1 MHLFGI
7 ETEYGIAVEGADA
20 SDLVE
25 ASRAVVN
32 AYPGIFAAPWN
43 YAVENPRHD
52 VRGFDAKALAH
63 DPQDAQFD
71 KPSST
76 TISNQEDRVDHML
89 ANGARLYND
98 HGHPEYATPECD
110 DLFDLI
116 AHDKA
121 GEKIVWECAQNWSL
135 KTGKN
140 VQIIKNNAD
149 FHGASYGCHESYL
162 MARDVDWE
170 DALPT
175 IAAFLATR
183 IVFAGAGKVG
193 NGKSTFQLSQRADF
207 METLQSVDTLYR
219 RPLVNTRDEPHTDA
233 AQFRRLHV
241 ISGDANMSEFAT
253 ALKAGTTRLLVR
265 LLERGWRLPF
275 ALRDPVQAM
284 KQISQDENYQWIIET
299 DERQKI
305 SALDV
310 QEIFVDAVCE
320 LNAEEDS
327 WIIQEWRAVLQNL
340 RDDPLSCHDR
350 LDWAAKKVLLDGF
363 VEEENLDWK
372 RDVELLQSLDI
383 AYADL
388 DSEQGLYHG
397 LVEAGQMRTLIPEP
411 QQNAAMQNPPANTRA
426 ALRGLLVR
434 KFHQDIK
441 GISWETVQWR
451 NAEGMQNLR
460 IKSTFDAE
468 MLAHLNAAQ
477 TLDEVALILRSE

>member
-1 MHLFGI
+1 MRFFGI

-20 SDLVE
+20 SDLME

-32 AYPGIFAAPWN
+32 SYQGIYAAPWN
-43 YAVENPRHD
+43 YGVENPRHD

-71 KPSST
+71 KPSSK
-76 TISNQEDRVDHML
+76 TISDREDRVDHML
-89 ANGARLYND
+89 QNGARLYND

-110 DLFDLI
+110 DLFDLV

-121 GEKIVWECAQNWSL
+121 GEKIVWECAQHWSR

-170 DALPT
+170 NALPT

-183 IVFAGAGKVG
+183 IIFTGAGKVSG
-193 NGKSTFQLSQRADF
+193 GKSTFQLSQRADF

-219 RPLVNTRDEPHTDA
+219 RPLVNTRDEPHADA

-253 ALKAGTTRLLVR
+253 ALKLGTTRLLVR

-275 ALRDPVQAM
+275 VLRDPVQAM
-284 KQISQDENYQWIIET
+284 KQISQDESYQWIIET

-310 QEIFVDAVCE
+310 QELFVDAVCE

-327 WIIQEWRAVLQNL
+327 WIIQEWRAVLQDL

-434 KFHQDIK
+434 KFYQDIK
-441 GISWETVQWR
+441 GISWETVQWQ

-460 IKSTFDAE
+460 LKSTFDAE
-468 MLAHLNAAQ
+468 MLAHLDAAQ
-477 TLDEVALILRSE
+477 TLDEVALILRSA

>member
-1 MHLFGI
+1 MQWFGI

-20 SDLVE
+20 SDLIE

-32 AYPGIFAAPWN
+32 SYTGIYAAPWN

-52 VRGFDAKALAH
+52 VRGFDAKALAY

-71 KPSST
+71 KPSSA
-76 TISNQEDRVDHML
+76 TISNREDRVDHML

-110 DLFDLI
+110 DLFDLV

-121 GEKIVWECAQNWSL
+121 GEKIVWECAQNWSRQV
-135 KTGKN
+135 GKN

-170 DALPT
+170 SALPT
-175 IAAFLATR
+175 IASFLATR
-183 IVFAGAGKVG
+183 IIFAGAGKAG
-193 NGKSTFQLSQRADF
+193 GGKSTFQLSQRADF

-233 AQFRRLHV
+233 AKLRRLHV
-241 ISGDANMSEFAT
+241 ISGDANMSEYAT
-253 ALKAGTTRLLVR
+253 ALKLGTTRLLVR
-265 LLERGWRLPF
+265 LLECGWRLPF

-284 KQISQDENYQWIIET
+284 KQISQDETHQWIIET

-305 SALDV
+305 SALEI
-310 QEIFVDAVCE
+310 QELFVDGVCE
-320 LNAEEDS
+320 FKAKEDS
-327 WIIQEWRAVLQNL
+327 WIIQEWRAVLQDL

-372 RDVELLQSLDI
+372 SDVELLQSLDI

-388 DSEQGLYHG
+388 DPEAGLYHG
-397 LVEAGQMRTLIPEP
+397 LVEAGQMRTLISEP
-411 QQNAAMQNPPANTRA
+411 QQDAAMQNPPANTRA

-434 KFHQDIK
+434 KFHQAIK
-441 GISWETVQWR
+441 GISWETVQWQS
-451 NAEGMQNLR
+451 AKGMQNLR
-460 IKSTFDAE
+460 LKSTFNAE

-477 TLDEVALILRSE
+477 TLDEVALILRS

>member
-32 AYPGIFAAPWN
+32 AYQGVFAAPWN

-71 KPSST
+71 KPSAT
-76 TISNQEDRVDHML
+76 TISNREDRVDHML

-121 GEKIVWECAQNWSL
+121 GEQIVWECARHWSR
-135 KTGKN
+135 KVGKN

-162 MARDVDWE
+162 MARAVDWE
-170 DALPT
+170 SALPT

-183 IVFAGAGKVG
+183 IIFAGAGKVG
-193 NGKSTFQLSQRADF
+193 GGKSTFQLSQRADF
-207 METLQSVDTLYR
+207 VETLQSVDTLYR
-219 RPLVNTRDEPHTDA
+219 RPLVNTRDEPHADA

-275 ALRDPVQAM
+275 ALRDPVQAI
-284 KQISQDENYQWIIET
+284 KQISQDENYCWIIET
-299 DERQKI
+299 DAHQKI

-310 QEIFVDAVCE
+310 QEIFLDAVCE
-320 LNAEEDS
+320 LDEKEEWVS
-327 WIIQEWRAVLQNL
+327 REWRTVLRDL

-350 LDWAAKKVLLDGF
+350 LDWAAKKVLLDDF
-363 VEEENLDWK
+363 AAEENLDWK

-388 DSEQGLYHG
+388 DPEAGLYHG
-397 LVEAGQMRTLIPEP
+397 LVEAGQMRTLIPA
-411 QQNAAMQNPPANTRA
+411 QQQRAAMQNPPATRA
-426 ALRGLLVR
+426 AVRGLLVR

-441 GISWETVQWR
+441 SISWDTVQWQTV
-451 NAEGMQNLR
+451 EGMQSLR
-460 IKSTFDAE
+460 LKSTFDAE
-468 MLAHLNAAQ
+468 MLAHLEAAQ
-477 TLDEVALILRSE
+477 TLDEVALILRSEV

>member
-7 ETEYGIAVEGADA
+7 ETEYGIAVEGGGA

-32 AYPGIFAAPWN
+32 SYPGIYAAPWN

-63 DPQDAQFD
+63 DPQDAKFD
-71 KPSST
+71 RPSAQ
-76 TISNQEDRVDHML
+76 TISNREDRLDHML
-89 ANGARLYND
+89 QNGARLYND

-121 GEKIVWECAQNWSL
+121 GEQIVWECAQNWSRQ
-135 KTGKN
+135 TGKN

-149 FHGASYGCHESYL
+149 FHGASYGCHESYS
-162 MARDVDWE
+162 MARAVDWE
-170 DALPT
+170 SALPT

-183 IVFAGAGKVG
+183 IIFTGAGKVSG
-193 NGKSTFQLSQRADF
+193 GKSTFQLSQRADF
-207 METLQSVDTLYR
+207 IDTLQSVDTLYR
-219 RPLVNTRDEPHTDA
+219 RPLVNTRDEPHADA

-241 ISGDANMSEFAT
+241 ISGDANMSEYAT
-253 ALKAGTTRLLVR
+253 ALKLGTARLLVQ

-275 ALRDPVQAM
+275 TLRDPVRAI
-284 KQISQDENYQWIIET
+284 KEISQDESYQWIIET
-299 DERQKI
+299 DDRKKI
-305 SALDV
+305 SAPEV
-310 QEIFVDAVCE
+310 QEIF
-320 LNAEEDS
+320 LNAICESDSEDS
-327 WIIQEWRAVLQNL
+327 WILNQWRAVLQDL

-372 RDVELLQSLDI
+372 RDSELLQSLDI
-383 AYADL
+383 AYANL
-388 DSEQGLYHG
+388 DPEAGLYHG
-397 LVEAGQMRTLIPEP
+397 LVEAGQMRTLIPP
-411 QQNAAMQNPPANTRA
+411 QQQNDAMQNPPATRA

-434 KFHQDIK
+434 KFHQDIA
-441 GISWETVQWR
+441 GVSWETVQWK

-460 IKSTFDAE
+460 LKSTFDAE
-468 MLAHLNAAQ
+468 MLAHLEAAQ
-477 TLDEVALILRSE
+477 TLDEVALILRSK